1 MINETKTMLHEH
13 DKSKFPT
20 YSSEQ
25 VKKTLEN
32 GRISKDEL
40 NKIIEKL
47 TAKYKTALKELAKK

>member
-1 MINETKTMLHEH
+1 MLHEH